1 MAPPP
6 SGAPRRR
13 PTSAG
18 TGQAPAVRARRP
30 STAQAPAVKP
40 KVPEAEAA
48 SIKLVCLAGPQAGS
62 EYVLEGDEMVIGRAA
77 DNAISIP
84 DTSVSRKH
92 VLLRNTGSGWAA
104 SDMGSGN
111 GTLINQSAIAEE
123 TPLSDGDVITLG
135 DTELKIVIE
144 GGGGVES
151 PSDTGDAGSSAPL
164 ARRNRDIPVRSG
176 RAPVR
181 SSRGRMAPPDPEAAA
196 KKKKLFIR
204 IGAGLVLV
212 LLAVVGWQVKKAQDE
227 KDLAGKNAK
236 KTKALEELRAI
247 AQEGKNL
254 IREGKWIEAKAKFEE
269 VLSLNPEFGNGTI
282 QPYIERASKEIPT
295 QQALDAAEEGIKASK
310 LGVAAKELEKV
321 HADTQQY
328 ERRDKLKEA
337 LEKAMDKKVKD
348 AQMLL
353 GSTDD
358 RAKMVQLKEM
368 AEDLLVVQ
376 PEHREGLEFKKTA
389 DEAIDRIDHPVK
401 CQYGTCA
408 GKCCPP
414 PTPWT
419 AVQERFKSGDQ
430 SGAFAMAQACASKA
444 SQCKVLQEQI
454 KDFMDKFK
462 KLESLS
468 PPELRALLQLD
479 RKIGGGPSTLAKQIG
494 VRIVAHYIRKAS
506 SCKAKGDMACAGE
519 NAQVALEA
527 DPGNPEATDILRQA
541 KSYAKELYMKCYAQ
555 KAQDPDDA
563 MRCFKQVVD
572 MTTKDDEYH
581 QKAQNQLK
589 KGDN

>member
-30 STAQAPAVKP
+30 STTAQPAAKP
-40 KVPEAEAA
+40 KPVEAA
-48 SIKLVCLAGPQAGS
+48 VIKLVCLAGPQAGS

-111 GTLINQSAIAEE
+111 GTLINSSAIAEE
-123 TPLSDGDVITLG
+123 TPLGNGDVITLG

-144 GGGGVES
+144 GGDES
-151 PSDTGDAGSSAPL
+151 EGPSDTGDAGGSAPL
-164 ARRNRDIPVRSG
+164 ARRNRDIPVRSS

-181 SSRGRMAPPDPEAAA
+181 SSRGRMPVVDPEASA
-196 KKKKLFIR
+196 KRKKLIIR
-204 IGAGLVLV
+204 ASAGLVLV
-212 LLAVVGWQVKKAQDE
+212 LLGVVGWQLKKAQGERDQQQ
-227 KDLAGKNAK
+227 KAAK
-236 KTKALEELRAI
+236 QAKALDELRAL

-269 VLSLNPEFGNGTI
+269 VLAASPDFGNGTI
-282 QPYIERASKEIPT
+282 QPYIERAAKEIPT
-295 QQALDAAEEGIKASK
+295 QQALDAAEEAIKASK
-310 LGVAAKELEKV
+310 LGVAFKELEKV

-337 LEKAMDKKVKD
+337 LDKAMDKKVKD

-353 GSTDD
+353 SATDD

-376 PEHREGLEFKKTA
+376 AEHREGLEFKKTA

-401 CQYGTCA
+401 CQYGTCG
-408 GKCCPP
+408 GKCCPA

-419 AVQERFKSGDQ
+419 AVQERFKNGDQ
-430 SGAFAMAQACASKA
+430 SGAFALAQQCASKA

-454 KDFMDKFK
+454 KDYMDKFRK
-462 KLESLS
+462 IENLS
-468 PPELRALLQLD
+468 PQELRALLTLD
-479 RKIGGGPSTLAKQIG
+479 KKIAGGPSTNAKPIG
-494 VRIVAHYIRKAS
+494 VRIVAHFVRKAS
-506 SCKAKGDMACAGE
+506 SCKAKGDWACAAE
-519 NAQVALEA
+519 NAKIATEA
-527 DPGNPEATDILRQA
+527 DPSNPEASDILRQA
-541 KSYAKELYMKCYAQ
+541 NAHAKDLYMSCYAK
-555 KAQDPDDA
+555 KATDPDEA
-563 MRCFKQVVD
+563 MTCFKQVIG
-572 MTTKDDEYH
+572 MTSPDNEYH
-581 QKAQNQLK
+581 TKAQNQLK

>member
-30 STAQAPAVKP
+30 STTAQPAAKARAAAAP
-40 KVPEAEAA
+40 
-48 SIKLVCLAGPQAGS
+48 SIKLVCLAGPQSGS

-111 GTLINQSAIAEE
+111 GTLINSSAIAEE

-144 GGGGVES
+144 GGAAGDGDEASGG
-151 PSDTGDAGSSAPL
+151 GAGSAAPL

-181 SSRGRMAPPDPEAAA
+181 LSRGRIPAVDPEAKA
-196 KKKKLFIR
+196 KRKKMAIR
-204 IGAGLVLV
+204 IGAGVV
-212 LLAVVGWQVKKAQDE
+212 LLLLGVVGWQVKKAQQE
-227 KDLAGKNAK
+227 KEALGKQARQA
-236 KTKALEELRAI
+236 KALDELRAI

-254 IREGKWIEAKAKFEE
+254 IREGKWIEAKAKFEL
-269 VLSLNPEFGNGTI
+269 VLEQSPDFGNGTI
-282 QPYIERASKEIPT
+282 QPYIERAGKEIPT
-295 QQALDAAEEGIKASK
+295 QQALDAAEEAIKSNK
-310 LGVAAKELEKV
+310 LGAAFKELEKV
-321 HADTQQY
+321 HADTTQY

-337 LEKAMDKKVKD
+337 LDKAMEKKVKD
-348 AQMLL
+348 AQLL
-353 GSTDD
+353 LASTDD

-368 AEDLLVVQ
+368 AEDLLAVQ
-376 PEHREGLEFKKTA
+376 AEHREGTEFKKTA

-401 CQYGTCA
+401 CTYGVCG
-408 GKCCPP
+408 GKCCPA

-430 SGAFAMAQACASKA
+430 SGAFALAQQCASKA

-454 KDFMDKFK
+454 KDYMEKFRK
-462 KLESLS
+462 IENLS
-468 PPELRALLQLD
+468 PQELRALLTLD
-479 RKIGGGPSTLAKQIG
+479 KKIAGGPSTNAKPIG
-494 VRIVAHYIRKAS
+494 VRIVAHYVRKAS
-506 SCKAKGDMACAGE
+506 SCKAKGDWACAAE
-519 NAQVALEA
+519 NAKVATEA
-527 DPGNPEATDILRQA
+527 DPSNPEAADILRQA
-541 KSYAKELYMKCYAQ
+541 NAHAKDLYMSCYAK
-555 KAQDPDDA
+555 KATDPDEA
-563 MRCFKQVVD
+563 MGCFKQVIG
-572 MTTKDDEYH
+572 MTSPDNEYH
-581 QKAQNQLK
+581 TKAQNQLK
-589 KGDN
+589 KGD